1 VAATM
6 SDTPYT
12 MAELE
17 SIIRRLD
24 PAKLCFERAGSDFDE
39 EAKAELGVLLA
50 TSTDP
55 RQRLANVEYLLLLM
69 HRAMAVDRQGY
80 LRSVFLPWVGLKH
93 RTSRHR
99 RRIGREFE
107 RLSDMEAYSDED
119 AEHIAQHIYR
129 PLVADILDPYLTLL
143 MASYE
148 FVAGSFQDIQT
159 TNLSVGERSKVE
171 FLEARIRESGGPA
184 NLLAGYDPLVR
195 NALSHPGSEGL
206 LFEPGVV
213 VFRNVKRQSSPEVTA
228 RRWTHDELHRRVLD
242 LMEFLISVEAAEN
255 VFGFD
260 CMSLIDQDAETSNL
274 MIAIALTTAQRAEL
288 RRRSEGW
295 LDAIRSDTTRSIED
309 RREILSRLFFHE
321 CGLRGMACKS
331 VGFNFDRRALLITV
345 PPGPEAQDDDA
356 LLGTLSALIRY
367 CVVAQG
373 IYGPMF
379 DLFVVLPP
387 EDDPIGL
394 TVSLPRSNLE
404 DYAAEHAGLIDL
416 LQEAQFR
423 NSGGALSVE
432 VDAAALQADED
443 RQVGTRFSRRGR
455 PVSP

>member
-1 VAATM
+1 M
-6 SDTPYT
+6 DDTPYPI
-12 MAELE
+12 AELE
-17 SIIRRLD
+17 SIVRRLD
-24 PAKLCFERAGSDFDE
+24 PAKLCFERAASDFDD

-50 TSTDP
+50 TSADP
-55 RQRLANVEYLLLLM
+55 KQRLANVEYLLLLM

-80 LRSVFLPWVGLKH
+80 LQSIFLPWVGLKQ

-107 RLSDMEAYSDED
+107 RLPEMEAYSDED
-119 AEHIAQHIYR
+119 AEHIAQNIYR
-129 PLVADILDPYLTLL
+129 PLVADLLDPYLTLL

-148 FVAGSFQDIQT
+148 FVAGTFKDIQT

-206 LFEPGVV
+206 LFQPGVV

-228 RRWTHDELHRRVLD
+228 RRWPHDELHRRVLH
-242 LMEFLISVEAAEN
+242 LLEFLISVDAAEN

-274 MIAIALTTAQRAEL
+274 MIAIALTTAQRGEL
-288 RRRSEGW
+288 RRRSEVW
-295 LDAIRSDTTRSIED
+295 LDAIRLDATRSTED
-309 RREILSRLFFHE
+309 RREILSRLFFRE
-321 CGLRGMACKS
+321 CGLRGMACQS
-331 VGFNFDRRALLITV
+331 VGFNFDRRALLITA
-345 PPGPEAQDDDA
+345 PPGPEAEDDDA

-373 IYGPMF
+373 VYGPMF

-387 EDDPIGL
+387 KDDPVGL

-404 DYAAEHAGLIDL
+404 DYAAERAGLIDL
-416 LQEAQFR
+416 LQEAQIR
-423 NSGGALSVE
+423 TRDGVLGVA
-432 VDAAALQADED
+432 VDAAALEAHED
-443 RQVGTRFSRRGR
+443 RQVGARFPRRGQ
-455 PVSP
+455 PATP